1 MRMLSQQIENIN
13 QEMTKNQ
20 IEILDV
26 VKFNYWNEKIYQ
38 RNSTADLSRQ
48 KRKIN
53 ELVDW
58 LMEIIQSVR
67 REEKRMKKDELRDL
81 WDIIKYSN
89 RHIIEF
95 PEGEEIKGRMTIW
108 RKNCWKIPNFMEN
121 ITYHIRFLHY
131 KKNSY

>member
-1 MRMLSQQIENIN
+1 MRMLSQQIENIS

-58 LMEIIQSVR
+58 LTEIIQSVR
-67 REEKRMKKDELRDL
+67 REEKRMKKGELRDL
-81 WDIIKYSN
+81 WDIIKGSN
-89 RHIIEF
+89 RHIIGF
-95 PEGEEIKGRMTIW
+95 LEGEEIKGRMTIW

-121 ITYHIRFLHY
+121 ITSHIRFLHY
-131 KKNSY
+131 IKNSY